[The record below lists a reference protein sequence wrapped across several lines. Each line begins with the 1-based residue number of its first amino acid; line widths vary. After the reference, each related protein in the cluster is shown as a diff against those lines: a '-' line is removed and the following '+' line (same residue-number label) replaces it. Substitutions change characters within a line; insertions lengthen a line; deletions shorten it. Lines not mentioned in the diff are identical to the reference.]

1 MPQRSLTRVVAPALA
16 VATLVGLAPAAEAC
30 SRVTWLGPDG
40 MVITGRSMD
49 WPYSFNSHLYAVPA
63 GSTQDGS
70 GGENSLKWTRKYGA
84 IEVAGTT
91 DPKGPI
97 DGVFDGM
104 NTSGL
109 VANLLYLGES
119 DFGPAPTDNRPRLS
133 FAAWTDYVLT
143 NYATVNEVVD
153 AFTNPSIYVVP
164 INFGPGN
171 AAHPTVHLSVTDASG
186 DSAIIEYLDGKP
198 VIHHGREY
206 QVMTNSPTYDQQL
219 KLNAEWENKD
229 RNKELPGSIQSQDR
243 FVRASY
249 YLGKLPQT
257 SDERQAVAGVFSVMR
272 NVSVPWGVGDPE
284 HPNLSPTYW
293 RSVADSTN
301 KIYYFESA
309 LSPNVVWIDLNKV
322 NLGPGS
328 GTRAVAVENN
338 YSIIGNISNQLAP
351 AKPISYLAPTAANT
365 PAAVQPG
372 EKTPAAAPAEA
383 KSGFKTWWLLPILA
397 LLGLLAAVPRL
408 FRKRETVTVAPQV
421 KQAPAPSAPPAPKPA
436 PKPAPTPAPKP
447 VERLVERPADHEV
460 KSAVHEVKSV
470 VHEVKAEVR
479 EVKAEVHEAH
489 VEHET
494 GPVIRY
500 ESHTPTE
507 STIEITYENNALGD
521 HHQGTSDRS
530 DRTP

>member
-1 MPQRSLTRVVAPALA
+1 MPKRVLTRLVVPTLT
-16 VATLVGLAPAAEAC
+16 VATLVGLAPAADAC
-30 SRVTWLGPDG
+30 SRVTWLGPNG
-40 MVITGRSMD
+40 TVITGRSMD
-49 WPYSFNSHLYAVPA
+49 WPYSFNSHIYAVPA

-70 GGENSLKWTRKYGA
+70 GGVNSLKWTRKFGA

-153 AFTNPSIYVVP
+153 AFTNPSIYIVP

-186 DSAIIEYLDGKP
+186 DSAVIEYLDGKP
-198 VIHHGREY
+198 VIHHGRQY
-206 QVMTNSPTYDQQL
+206 QVMTNSPTYDEQL
-219 KLNAEWENKD
+219 KLNAEWETKD

-249 YLGKLPQT
+249 YLSKLPQT

-301 KIYYFESA
+301 KVYYFESA
-309 LSPNVVWIDLNKV
+309 LSPNIVWVNLKNV

-338 YSIIGNISNQLAP
+338 YSIIGNIDKALAP
-351 AKPISYLAPTAANT
+351 AQPITFLAPTAANAPAANAPAVT
-365 PAAVQPG
+365 APAAVQPDD
-372 EKTPAAAPAEA
+372 KAPAVA
-383 KSGFKTWWLLPILA
+383 HADHKSGFKAWWLLPIVA
-397 LLGLLAAVPRL
+397 LLGLLAFLPRL
-408 FRKRETVTVAPQV
+408 FRKPKVVESVTVATR
-421 KQAPAPSAPPAPKPA
+421 APEPRRIVTEIP
-436 PKPAPTPAPKP
+436 
-447 VERLVERPADHEV
+447 D
-460 KSAVHEVKSV
+460 
-470 VHEVKAEVR
+470 
-479 EVKAEVHEAH
+479 AH
-489 VEHET
+489 VEHEVV
-494 GPVIRY
+494 PVVRT
-500 ESHTPTE
+500 ETHPPDE

-521 HHQGTSDRS
+521 HQVSRADKS
-530 DRTP
+530 DRTPD

>member
-1 MPQRSLTRVVAPALA
+1 MPKRASMRLFATLLA
-16 VATLVGLAPAAEAC
+16 VVTLLGLAPAANAC
-30 SRVTWLGPDG
+30 SRVTWLGPNG

-49 WPYSFNSHLYAVPA
+49 WPYSFHSHLYAVPA
-63 GSTQDGS
+63 GSTQDGA
-70 GGENSLKWTRKYGA
+70 GGINSLTWTRKYGA

-133 FAAWTDYVLT
+133 FAAWVDYVLT
-143 NYATVNEVVD
+143 NFATVNEVVD
-153 AFTNPSIYVVP
+153 AFTNPSMYVVP
-164 INFGPGN
+164 INFGPGG

-206 QVMTNSPTYDQQL
+206 QVMTNSPTYDEQL
-219 KLNAEWENKD
+219 KLNTKWDDVDKNKD
-229 RNKELPGSIQSQDR
+229 LPGSIQSQDR

-249 YLGKLPQT
+249 YLSKLPQAT
-257 SDERQAVAGVFSVMR
+257 DERQAVAGVFSVMR

-309 LSPNVVWIDLNKV
+309 LSPNIVWVNLNNV

-328 GTRAVAVENN
+328 GVRAVKVEEN
-338 YSIIGNISNQLAP
+338 YSIIGNVDNQLAP
-351 AKPISYLAPTAANT
+351 VKPIAYLAPTAANT
-365 PAAVQPG
+365 PQAGVTA
-372 EKTPAAAPAEA
+372 PAAPQIEHKA
-383 KSGFKTWWLLPILA
+383 GFTWWWLLPILA
-397 LLGLLAAVPRL
+397 LLGLLAALPRL
-408 FRKRETVTVAPQV
+408 FRKPRVAAPV
-421 KQAPAPSAPPAPKPA
+421 KVVAPSAPATKA
-436 PKPAPTPAPKP
+436 AERP
-447 VERLVERPADHEV
+447 VHRLVEHPVE
-460 KSAVHEVKSV
+460 
-470 VHEVKAEVR
+470 EVR
-479 EVKAEVHEAH
+479 EVVREV
-489 VEHET
+489 ET
-494 GPVIRY
+494 D
-500 ESHTPTE
+500 T
-507 STIEITYENNALGD
+507 TIEVTYENNALGD
-521 HHQGTSDRS
+521 RLESRS
-530 DRTP
+530 DKSDPTPD

>member
-1 MPQRSLTRVVAPALA
+1 MAQRLLMRVFAALLSVATFLGVAPAA
-16 VATLVGLAPAAEAC
+16 NAC
-30 SRVTWLGPDG
+30 SRVTWLGPNG

-63 GSTQDGS
+63 GSTQDGA
-70 GGENSLKWTRKYGA
+70 GGPNSLTWTRKYGA

-133 FAAWTDYVLT
+133 FAAWVDYVLT
-143 NYATVNEVVD
+143 SYATVNEVVD
-153 AFTNPSIYVVP
+153 AFTNPSIYIVP
-164 INFGPGN
+164 INFGPGA
-171 AAHPTVHLSVTDASG
+171 AAHPTVHLSVSDATG

-198 VIHHGREY
+198 VIHHGRQF

-219 KLNAEWENKD
+219 ELNAKWNDVDKNTD
-229 RNKELPGSIQSQDR
+229 LPGSIQSQDR

-249 YLGKLPQT
+249 YLSKLPQT

-309 LSPNVVWIDLNKV
+309 LSPNIVWVNLTKV

-328 GTRAVAVENN
+328 GIRAVAVEGN
-338 YSIIGNISNQLAP
+338 YSLIGNIDDQLAP
-351 AKPISYLAPTAANT
+351 ATPINYLTQTAANT
-365 PAAVQPG
+365 PKPEDMKLPEA
-372 EKTPAAAPAEA
+372 PAAD
-383 KSGFKTWWLLPILA
+383 KNTSGFHWWWLLPILA
-397 LLGLLAAVPRL
+397 GLGLLAFLPRL
-408 FRKRETVTVAPQV
+408 VRK
-421 KQAPAPSAPPAPKPA
+421 
-436 PKPAPTPAPKP
+436 PTP
-447 VERLVERPADHEV
+447 
-460 KSAVHEVKSV
+460 
-470 VHEVKAEVR
+470 
-479 EVKAEVHEAH
+479 
-489 VEHET
+489 
-494 GPVIRY
+494 
-500 ESHTPTE
+500 
-507 STIEITYENNALGD
+507 
-521 HHQGTSDRS
+521 
-530 DRTP
+530 